1 MMKLVFQRKWVI
13 FDQTK
18 EEEEEEMKRPPLLCC
33 RLSTKLQMKH
43 GNEIAINFRNSIP
56 KTLGYPINPLSIL
69 RAYGEREI
77 ETKVSFPTLR
87 KKIVSVTGN

>member
-18 EEEEEEMKRPPLLCC
+18 EEEEEMKRPPLLCC
-33 RLSTKLQMKH
+33 RLSSKLQMKH

-56 KTLGYPINPLSIL
+56 KTLGYAINPLSML
-69 RAYGEREI
+69 RAYGERER
-77 ETKVSFPTLR
+77 ERERQK
-87 KKIVSVTGN
+87 

>member
-18 EEEEEEMKRPPLLCC
+18 EEEMKRPPLLCC
-33 RLSTKLQMKH
+33 RLSSKLQMKH

-69 RAYGEREI
+69 RAYRERERER

>member
-18 EEEEEEMKRPPLLCC
+18 EEEEEEMKKASLLCC

-69 RAYGEREI
+69 RAYRERER
-77 ETKVSFPTLR
+77 ERQK
-87 KKIVSVTGN
+87 